1 MSARLTAT
9 IPAFRTPEGAALK
22 ARCEWIFDNVI
33 EAFAD
38 TLERNGVDVA
48 ELEAL

>member
-9 IPAFRTPEGAALK
+9 VPAFRTAEGAVLK

-38 TLERNGVDVA
+38 TLDRHCIDVF
-48 ELEAL
+48 ELEGL